1 MLTMMAEKLKE
12 NDCAKELIVSKADD
26 VTFPWPTG
34 SVSFAFSAHDIFCQ
48 IVLYVLTYEIVL
60 VKKLMV

>member
-12 NDCAKELIVSKADD
+12 NDCAKELIISKADD

-48 IVLYVLTYEIVL
+48 IVLYVLT
-60 VKKLMV
+60 